1 MQHYITSHKHT
12 PNNRAQE
19 FILTIII
26 FHCPEMVYCNVVALT
41 VPSLLCVQQ
50 SIDASYFATQ
60 YHWIEA
66 ASAFDNR
73 IDLHSLNPD

>member
-1 MQHYITSHKHT
+1 
-12 PNNRAQE
+12 
-19 FILTIII
+19 
-26 FHCPEMVYCNVVALT
+26 MVYCNVVALT